1 MEKSGFYCIKCNSIP
16 LIQIVPKIQ
25 EIKLFIT
32 CKCNKKL
39 INYDAFLKNYYV
51 KNLNYENI
59 SSSPILTENLDEKC
73 VDQNKNIDI
82 EKIKKNFYNIQEIVN
97 KHILEIKN
105 EAIELL
111 ENKIKEVKQSY
122 EINLKNNQKIKH
134 IIEIFLNNYNS
145 NNKND
150 SNIKNLIHNTNFNF
164 GYLNNTTYKL
174 KFDSSISLGNLL
186 QNVVDYI
193 EKTYIISSYKD
204 QLYTFKKFYNHSND
218 VTCLIEVSPERIAS
232 CSKDSY
238 INIYNLET
246 KKPLY
251 KYVAHNN
258 GVNWIDK
265 IYKNNIISCG
275 EDLSIKIWP
284 NPHLNYEDVKK
295 EDYYNITYAKI
306 LEINPLMTFNIN
318 EKIFKFIFVKEN
330 QICMFAKNKIFLL
343 KYELIF
349 DDKNEGN
356 LLNVNIYI
364 IKEIL
369 LNENPFLDSLKF
381 KNHKNQEFIFMLG
394 AKKISIFSLDDLSLF
409 YEFNEYNNNSNC
421 NCLTQLNKD
430 EIIYCNGSV
439 IKIFNINNFKIKF
452 TYKNSKHIT
461 FLKKLKDNTLLI
473 CTNEGILRIELNH
486 FEEISLIDMIYSNYN
501 NYYIVNR
508 QIEKIT
514 YIYEFEDGRL
524 GICSSFGNIKIC
536 KFLLA

>member
-1 MEKSGFYCIKCNSIP
+1 M
-16 LIQIVPKIQ
+16 
-25 EIKLFIT
+25 
-32 CKCNKKL
+32 
-39 INYDAFLKNYYV
+39 A
-51 KNLNYENI
+51 
-59 SSSPILTENLDEKC
+59 
-73 VDQNKNIDI
+73 
-82 EKIKKNFYNIQEIVN
+82 
-97 KHILEIKN
+97 
-105 EAIELL
+105 
-111 ENKIKEVKQSY
+111 
-122 EINLKNNQKIKH
+122 
-134 IIEIFLNNYNS
+134 
-145 NNKND
+145 
-150 SNIKNLIHNTNFNF
+150 
-164 GYLNNTTYKL
+164 
-174 KFDSSISLGNLL
+174 
-186 QNVVDYI
+186 
-193 EKTYIISSYKD
+193 
-204 QLYTFKKFYNHSND
+204 
-218 VTCLIEVSPERIAS
+218 
-232 CSKDSY
+232 
-238 INIYNLET
+238 
-246 KKPLY
+246 
-251 KYVAHNN
+251 
-258 GVNWIDK
+258 
-265 IYKNNIISCG
+265 
-275 EDLSIKIWP
+275 
-284 NPHLNYEDVKK
+284 
-295 EDYYNITYAKI
+295 
-306 LEINPLMTFNIN
+306 FNIN